1 MPRSCEEP
9 SKPPAGGTAMPV
21 HSDLLLHELRNGERE
36 AFVRYYELYR
46 LPVYNL
52 VRSLLRDGDEAVP
65 ATVEVFTTAYRRI
78 LLDDDCNALREL
90 TYTAALDVCRERLG
104 EKADRGETID
114 AAGGDRRRRS
124 DLGRRLEQ
132 ALEMLPFRYQAVL
145 RLHDFN
151 GLRPLETAIVFRMT
165 EDAAGALLF
174 RAREAFRRAFEELS
188 RDRRG
193 TSCRLAEQAAASAVG
208 RSLPD
213 DDVRRLQEHA
223 GYCRHCRRTLKG
235 WGGGAISLALF
246 LEDAPLPQELEAT
259 PVFGTTSPIAGAPG
273 AVAGSGA
280 LTRRLAQIGR
290 AVTSRAAAYAVAAAC
305 LAVSVGL
312 AAQLSHGD
320 RAFVPSAAAPMA
332 PRAVPS
338 DVSVVRP
345 PISARGRV
353 VAPRA
358 RSLASSESHSGTSE
372 PTVTAVADAGMPD
385 TIASVA
391 DPGDSSGGGLPTVG
405 RPGAASAKGPSAV
418 APRGDT
424 ERGAKATNA
433 GHVSARHAAK
443 GGTRH
448 AKTAVKERVGKH
460 RGKKAE
466 HAAKGGTRHAKTA
479 TKELAG
485 KHSGKAVKHAGR
497 GGTQHAK
504 TATKEHAGKRGAHK
518 KNKKTQ

>member
-114 AAGGDRRRRS
+114 AAGGDRRKRS

-280 LTRRLAQIGR
+280 LTRMLAQIGR

-358 RSLASSESHSGTSE
+358 RLLASSESHSGTSE
-372 PTVTAVADAGMPD
+372 PTVTAVADAGMPEHD
-385 TIASVA
+385 RVRRGSRRFL
-391 DPGDSSGGGLPTVG
+391 GQ
-405 RPGAASAKGPSAV
+405 RPVDGGPSG
-418 APRGDT
+418 R
-424 ERGAKATNA
+424 RQCQGAQP
-433 GHVSARHAAK
+433 
-443 GGTRH
+443 
-448 AKTAVKERVGKH
+448 
-460 RGKKAE
+460 
-466 HAAKGGTRHAKTA
+466 
-479 TKELAG
+479 L
-485 KHSGKAVKHAGR
+485 
-497 GGTQHAK
+497 
-504 TATKEHAGKRGAHK
+504 
-518 KNKKTQ
+518 